1 MLMGSLDILIS
12 PFVESFLARK
22 PGGSGGGIR
31 GVCLTWGSC
40 FTVRIQNGGNM
51 FDT

>member
-31 GVCLTWGSC
+31 GVCLTLG
-40 FTVRIQNGGNM
+40 VRVLYCKN
-51 FDT
+51 TKWR